1 MINPIMHPIGSDR
14 LPSAVE
20 RLLSSSPN
28 QVVATLLDELMKKT
42 CPSAAITE
50 PRDAISK
57 ASRTE
62 TSYLSHAPI
71 KVRAAPITNYLI

>member
-28 QVVATLLDELMKKT
+28 QVVAILLEELIKNT
-42 CPSAAITE
+42 CPNAAITE

-57 ASRTE
+57 ASITE
-62 TSYLSHAPI
+62 TSYLSQAPM
-71 KVRAAPITNYLI
+71 KVRAAPITN